1 VFRAASL
8 FLKPDRQ
15 ARGLPLGMRQ
25 FGLFEMHLP
34 KQQLEEVP
42 RGTAKVEFR
51 HYVLFQVLFTLVFVV
66 LVFGGME
73 LVARIR
79 QYHKFGPKSL
89 HPMALRD
96 QFTGYRLNPAYGRV
110 DRQHDAQGFR
120 RDRDVSLEK
129 PANTVRIFII
139 GGSTAYG
146 YTTNMPEY
154 TDNRW
159 RLLYNN
165 QTIDYYLEQKL
176 NQAFPAKHWEV
187 INAAAPNF
195 QMNQELAE
203 IESVLLRYRPDCIIL
218 LDGHN
223 DLHALWNHAS
233 KDYDPYAHVEGSEE
247 FNLLAN
253 PGSFR
258 SLLFSLAHWIHT
270 NSAAFRIL
278 QDHLRSM
285 EVPWRRAERKK
296 GPVSNPVKFSDL
308 TTLEQATLA
317 TAQSQLAFYLH
328 TVQQIHRILDLDG
341 VKVIFLL
348 QPEVVLTSKQLTD
361 SERRMLDDELTMAGR
376 TYCFQRLFPEIAASM
391 TTLARQEGFV
401 FLNLTDAFDQTSEQ
415 TFSDDVHLTPEGNRI
430 IAEQLFW
437 LLKDMF
443 ADNAQTTSRPS
454 RSKERRRP

>member
-1 VFRAASL
+1 
-8 FLKPDRQ
+8 
-15 ARGLPLGMRQ
+15 
-25 FGLFEMHLP
+25 MHSAT
-34 KQQLEEVP
+34 QQLEDVTQ
-42 RGTAKVEFR
+42 RKARVEFR
-51 HYVLFQVLFTLVFVV
+51 HYVLFQVLFTLAFLV
-66 LVFGGME
+66 LVFGGVE
-73 LVARIR
+73 FLARIR
-79 QYHKFGPKSL
+79 QYQRFGPKSL
-89 HPMALRD
+89 HPLALRD

-120 RDRDVSLEK
+120 RDRDVALEK
-129 PANTVRIFII
+129 PPNTVRIFII

-176 NQAFPAKHWEV
+176 NQAFPAKNWEV

-223 DLHALWNHAS
+223 DLHALWNHAN

-258 SLLFSLAHWIHT
+258 SLLFFLANWIHT
-270 NSAAFRIL
+270 NSAAFRIV

-285 EVPWRRAERKK
+285 EVSLRPAERRK
-296 GPVSNPVKFSDL
+296 GRVSNPVKLSDL
-308 TTLEQATLA
+308 TTLEQAKFA
-317 TAQSQLAFYLH
+317 TAQSQLAFYTH
-328 TVQQIHRILDLDG
+328 TVQQIRRILDLDG
-341 VKVIFLL
+341 VRAIFLL
-348 QPEVVLTSKQLTD
+348 QPEVFLTRKQLTD
-361 SERRMLDDELTMAGR
+361 SERRMLDDELTAAGR

-391 TTLARQEGFV
+391 TTTARQEGFV
-401 FLNLTDAFDQTSEQ
+401 FLNLTDAFDQASQQ
-415 TFSDDVHLTPEGNRI
+415 TFSDDAHLTPEGNRI
-430 IAEQLFW
+430 IAERLFW
-437 LLKDMF
+437 LIKDMF
-443 ADNAQTTSRPS
+443 ADQAKINSRP
-454 RSKERRRP
+454 K